1 MSNNIFVSALS
12 LFVNWFESALVGK
25 FFQVFPQ
32 FSIKFKLL
40 NSWFPAFVWRSDIF
54 DTIISFMDRS
64 STQYCDKSFHRA
76 GSQVKT
82 VPVVQKRGENVDF
95 EYEWLQH
102 TFLVELESQQ
112 IFWRK
117 HVVATT

>member
-1 MSNNIFVSALS
+1 
-12 LFVNWFESALVGK
+12 
-25 FFQVFPQ
+25 
-32 FSIKFKLL
+32 
-40 NSWFPAFVWRSDIF
+40 
-54 DTIISFMDRS
+54 MDRS
-64 STQYCDKSFHRA
+64 STQSCDKSVHRA
-76 GSQVKT
+76 GCQVKT

-117 HVVATT
+117 HVVATS